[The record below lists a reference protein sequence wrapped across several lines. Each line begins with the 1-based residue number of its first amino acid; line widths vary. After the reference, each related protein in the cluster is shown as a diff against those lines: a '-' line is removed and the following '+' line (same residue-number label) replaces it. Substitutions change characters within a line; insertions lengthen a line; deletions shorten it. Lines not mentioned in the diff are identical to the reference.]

1 MRKIYSK
8 FKVTIIV
15 VSLNTKK
22 GFIKTI
28 NSIKKQRFKSYEI
41 IIVDGK
47 SIDGTIEEIKKIKNK
62 KTRHIIEK
70 DKGIYDAMNKGIRMS
85 KGNWIIF
92 MNSGDIFYNQ
102 NVLKNIFFKKINKY
116 DILYGD
122 TLINNNLFNY
132 RVKAQNFSKKTV
144 LMPFCH
150 QSSIV
155 KKKLLLKFN
164 FLLKYKISSDFDFFI
179 KSFTSGFSFC
189 NLNMIISKI
198 SSKGIS
204 DIKRN
209 QVYKENIDII
219 RANNNKFFL
228 ILKLL
233 LYKYFNFFKN
243 LIRFVLPNSLIL
255 IILKLKYNKFLIRK

>member
-1 MRKIYSK
+1 VKKINSE

-22 GFIKTI
+22 DFIKTI
-28 NSIKKQRFKSYEI
+28 HSIKNQRFKNYEI

-47 SIDGTIEEIKKIKNK
+47 SIDGTVEEIKKIKNK
-62 KTRHIIEK
+62 KTRYIIEK

-102 NVLKNIFFKKINKY
+102 NVLKNIFLQKINNY

-122 TLINNNLFNY
+122 TLINNNFFNY

-150 QSSIV
+150 QSSVV

-164 FLLKYKISSDFDFFI
+164 FLLKYRISSDFDFFI
-179 KSFTSGFSFC
+179 KSFMSGFSFY

-204 DIKRN
+204 DIERN
-209 QVYKENIDII
+209 QVYNENMNII
-219 RANNNKFFL
+219 RANNYKIFL
-228 ILKLL
+228 ILKIF
-233 LYKYFNFFKN
+233 LYKFLNFFKN

-255 IILKLKYNKFLIRK
+255 IILKLKYNKFLIQK

>member
-1 MRKIYSK
+1 MKNKNIQIS
-8 FKVTIIV
+8 VII

-22 GFIKTI
+22 DFIKTI
-28 NSIKKQRFKSYEI
+28 KSTLKQTFKNKEI
-41 IIVDGK
+41 IIVDGF
-47 SIDGTIEEIKKIKNK
+47 STDGTIDTINQLQNKSIKA
-62 KTRHIIEK
+62 IIEK
-70 DKGIYDAMNKGIRMS
+70 DKGIYDAMNKGIKYS
-85 KGNWIIF
+85 NGKWIIF

-102 NVLKNIFFKKINKY
+102 NVLKNIFLKNINKY

-122 TLINNNLFNY
+122 TLINNNFFNY

-150 QSSIV
+150 QSTVI

-179 KSFTSGFSFC
+179 KSFFGGFYFC

-204 DIKRN
+204 DIERN
-209 QVYKENIDII
+209 QVYNENINII
-219 RANNNKFFL
+219 KANNNKLFL

-233 LYKYFNFFKN
+233 LYKNVNFVKN
-243 LIRFVLPNSLIL
+243 LLRFMLPNSLIL
-255 IILKLKYNKFLIRK
+255 IILKLKYNKFYTQK